1 MGNRGKI
8 GRDAEEAALTLEQEE
23 GKMEAEAEDEVEA
36 GDELLD
42 AEEADIDTDHSK
54 MIPGQKR

>member
-1 MGNRGKI
+1 
-8 GRDAEEAALTLEQEE
+8 
-23 GKMEAEAEDEVEA
+23 MEAEAEDEVEA

>member
-23 GKMEAEAEDEVEA
+23 GKMEAEVEA

>member
-23 GKMEAEAEDEVEA
+23 GKMEAEVEAEA